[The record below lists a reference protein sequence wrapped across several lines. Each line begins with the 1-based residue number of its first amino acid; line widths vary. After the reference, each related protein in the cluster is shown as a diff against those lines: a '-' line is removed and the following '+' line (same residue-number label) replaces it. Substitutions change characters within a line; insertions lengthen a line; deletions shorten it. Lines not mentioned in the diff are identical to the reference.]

1 MPNMHALP
9 LAFWIAFMAPAV
21 AFAHIDKL
29 TGQDYNGFERNDGKG
44 SCCDWHDCR
53 PALMPFMEKD
63 GEKITDLA
71 GNKYLLDKGKI
82 VHRPSDDGN
91 WHVCGD
97 AHRLNCIIAPQEAK
111 RGPTPLDRLLG
122 KTSVASSTKD
132 TAPLDDSEIARQLA
146 AAPICRAGVP

>member
-1 MPNMHALP
+1 MPNMHALLP
-9 LAFWIAFMAPAV
+9 AFWLTFAVPATV
-21 AFAHIDKL
+21 FAHIDRL

-53 PALMPFMEKD
+53 PALTPFMDKD

-71 GNKYLLDKGKI
+71 GNKYLLDPGKI
-82 VHRPSDDGN
+82 VRRPSDDGN

-111 RGPTPLDRLLG
+111 RSPTPLDRLFG
-122 KTSVASSTKD
+122 KTSVAAWGG
-132 TAPLDDSEIARQLA
+132 TAGPLDSGEIARQLA